1 MINVVKIGG
10 NVIDNK
16 TALERFVNDFASLP
30 QPRILVHGGGK
41 EATAM
46 SARLGIETK
55 MVDGRRITDE
65 ATLQVVTMVYAGLV
79 NKRIVAMLQAAGV
92 NAIGLCGADGRLITS
107 RRRDSAP
114 IDYGYV
120 GDVVEVNVP
129 TLKAL
134 LEGGFTPVIC
144 AITRGIEPDEG
155 LLLNTNADSV
165 ACAIAEGAA
174 QIGPTT
180 MHYCFEK
187 AGVLLDIDNPDSL
200 VREINC
206 RTFERLKADGIVH
219 SGMLPKITN
228 ALKACEHGVESV
240 IIQSFDA
247 LTSGAGTVVRL

>member
-10 NVIDNK
+10 NVIDNRD
-16 TALERFVNDFASLP
+16 ALERFVNDFASLP

-107 RRRDSAP
+107 RRRNPEP

-120 GDVVEVNVP
+120 GDVVEVNVA
-129 TLKAL
+129 TIKAL
-134 LEGGFTPVIC
+134 LEAGFTPVVC
-144 AITRGIEPDEG
+144 AITRGIDP
-155 LLLNTNADSV
+155 
-165 ACAIAEGAA
+165 
-174 QIGPTT
+174 
-180 MHYCFEK
+180 
-187 AGVLLDIDNPDSL
+187 
-200 VREINC
+200 
-206 RTFERLKADGIVH
+206 ADG
-219 SGMLPKITN
+219 
-228 ALKACEHGVESV
+228 
-240 IIQSFDA
+240 
-247 LTSGAGTVVRL
+247 

>member
-16 TALERFVNDFASLP
+16 TTLERFVNDFASLP

-92 NAIGLCGADGRLITS
+92 NAVGLCGADGRLITS

-120 GDVVEVNVP
+120 GDVVEVNVS

-165 ACAIAEGAA
+165 ACAVAEGAA

-206 RTFERLKADGIVH
+206 RTFECLKADGIVH

-240 IIQSFDA
+240 IIQSSDA